1 MKKYLVIKDN
11 IFKNTILLNLKLLI
25 LITPLAIYK
34 YVDRFRANQEA
45 WLKLFVI
52 IGITLWALKCLK
64 DNKIIWKKSEIN
76 LYIFLFILVMSI
88 SLLISDYTVVSIK
101 EYLIFLSYFF
111 IYFLIINNIE
121 NKRQFYSFIRLF
133 FITSFVI
140 SIYTL
145 LHYYGFISYL
155 KEFGPVMSVIGQKN
169 WISNYLVMV
178 FPIIFFRFLLEKAKR
193 NKIIYFI
200 LLSVLYI
207 NLMICQSRG
216 IWISIFLTFPIA
228 LYSIFKFKF
237 LEIFRENKGWL
248 MILLSTFLIIT
259 VIYSTDN
266 PLNKSTITV
275 PERALSILDEE
286 DTSINTRLLILNATF
301 EMIKDKP
308 ILGSGIGTF
317 KMNYLFYQAEFLKNN
332 PYFVKHSGNAK
343 EAHNDYLQ
351 IAAELGIA
359 GFGIFVSIILFFYSL
374 FINYLKNE
382 SNDKNK
388 IIVFSLFMGITCFLI
403 HSIFTFPL
411 HVPALGSAFFIILG
425 LTLVYIKDFHFS
437 KFGKFK
443 SKDNNITKSQN
454 LRLNVLLTIL
464 IMLIMI
470 LAIDSFVLRP
480 YLAEAYAYKGKKN
493 SVLAKY
499 NNALYNFEYAT
510 KLDPYNGRILVSLGA
525 IYYNLGFFNKSEKT
539 LQQSKKY
546 YNDRNIYENLGICY
560 MKLKRFQEAEEE
572 LKHAIYLDPKFTKA
586 YFDLG
591 LLYFKE
597 ENYEKTIEQ
606 WNKILEI
613 EPNFPN
619 KYIVLNN
626 LGIVYQKKEMLDKA
640 LEYFVQALQFAP
652 DGSSIIEEIEEEIYN
667 IYKGKLNS

>member
-1 MKKYLVIKDN
+1 MKKYLVITDD
-11 IFKNTILLNLKLLI
+11 IFKNIILLNLKLLI

-34 YVDRFRANQEA
+34 YVDWFRANQEA

-64 DNKIIWKKSEIN
+64 DNKIIWKKTEIN

-121 NKRQFYSFIRLF
+121 NKRQFYSFIHLF

-248 MILLSTFLIIT
+248 MILLSAFLIIT

-301 EMIKDKP
+301 EMIKDQP

-332 PYFVKHSGNAK
+332 PYFVKYSGNAK

-403 HSIFTFPL
+403 HSLFTFPL

-454 LRLNVLLTIL
+454 SRLNILLTIL
-464 IMLIMI
+464 IILIMI

-480 YLAEAYAYKGKKN
+480 YLAEVYAYKGKKN
-493 SVLAKY
+493 NVLAKY

-510 KLDPYNGRILVSLGA
+510 KLDPYNGRILVNLGA
-525 IYYNLGFFNKSEKT
+525 AYYNLGLFKKSEKT

-546 YNDRNIYENLGICY
+546 YNDRSIYRNLGICY

-572 LKHAIYLDPKFTKA
+572 LKYAIYIDPKFTEA
-586 YFDLG
+586 YYDLG
-591 LLYFKE
+591 YLYFIQ
-597 ENYEKTIEQ
+597 EKYDDTIEQ

-626 LGIVYQKKEMLDKA
+626 LGIVYKKKEMPDKA
-640 LEYFVQALQFAP
+640 LEYFLEALQLVP
-652 DGSSIIEEIEEEIYN
+652 EGSPIIEEIEKEIYN
-667 IYKGKLNS
+667 IYKSNLNK